1 MNIENL
7 LTKCKEQDIAAQETL
22 YRLFSPKFFVICL
35 KYASSYEQA
44 KDCLHDGFI
53 KIYQNITSYKGK
65 GSFEG
70 WMTRIMINNALREY
84 QNKSVFLEID
94 DNLITDHDIELEI
107 EPESLSLEF
116 LMKLIQ
122 ELPTQYR
129 LVFCLY
135 ALDGYSHKDISET
148 LKISSGTSK
157 SNLARAR
164 LKLKEN
170 IESYTQQKLARGL

>member
-7 LTKCKEQDIAAQETL
+7 LTKCREQNKEAQETL
-22 YRLFSPKFFVICL
+22 YRQFSPKFFVLCL
-35 KYASSYEQA
+35 KYSSSYEQA
-44 KDCLHDGFI
+44 KDNLHDGFI
-53 KIYQNITSYKGK
+53 KIFQKISTYKGK

-70 WMTRIMINNALREY
+70 WMTRIMINNALKEY
-84 QNKSVFLEID
+84 QGKSIFLKLDE
-94 DNLITDHDIELEI
+94 NIELDEEVDLEI
-107 EPESLSLEF
+107 EDESFSLEF

-122 ELPTQYR
+122 ELPAQYR

-135 ALDGYSHKDISET
+135 ALDGYSHKEISNS
-148 LKISSGTSK
+148 LQISIGTSK